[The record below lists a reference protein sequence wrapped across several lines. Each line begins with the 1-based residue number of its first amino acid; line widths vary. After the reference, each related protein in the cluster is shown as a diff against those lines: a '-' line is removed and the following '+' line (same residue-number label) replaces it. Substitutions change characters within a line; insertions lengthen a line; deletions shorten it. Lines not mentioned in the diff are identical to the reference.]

1 MTRAASERRNS
12 GSSVRINRQLAVTFT
27 AKTRSQWAEGMWGR
41 GERAPRMAALPTK
54 HVETPEA
61 LIERGAERVDR
72 LPVGEIERN
81 EARAAADRA
90 DVVIDPPE
98 IGHAAGEQQHMRAF
112 AGEGESDGTAKP
124 TRSAGN
130 ERDAILETLAGQ
142 PTSARKES
150 CFCCGGPS
158 RSRSLVGYSP
168 VKQWSVNCGWAAS
181 RPS

>member
-1 MTRAASERRNS
+1 MGEGRESAED
-12 GSSVRINRQLAVTFT
+12 GSVAD
-27 AKTRSQWAEGMWGR
+27 
-41 GERAPRMAALPTK
+41 K

-61 LIERGAERVDR
+61 LIKRGAERVDG

-90 DVVIDPPE
+90 DIVIDPPK
-98 IGHAAGEQQHMRAF
+98 IGHATGEQQHMRPF
-112 AGEGESDGTAKP
+112 AGESESKGTAEP
-124 TRSAGN
+124 ARSAGN
-130 ERDAILETLAGQ
+130 ERDAVLETLAGQ

-158 RSRSLVGYSP
+158 RSLSLVGYSP